1 MDRSA
6 SDEAAAE
13 FEEVGAIEFLQ
24 RRTASSAQGRREAES
39 HHGHVTC
46 NLPAGHVAAV
56 GRQVVSGLDVDD
68 HLLPKRFDRLCVVFP
83 HDGFECQ
90 GAFKND
96 RLGSIW
102 N

>member
-1 MDRSA
+1 
-6 SDEAAAE
+6 
-13 FEEVGAIEFLQ
+13 
-24 RRTASSAQGRREAES
+24 
-39 HHGHVTC
+39 
-46 NLPAGHVAAV
+46 
-56 GRQVVSGLDVDD
+56 VSGLDVDD